1 MFYVDS
7 QRTVTRRDSSLI
19 VYKRNFQSGEERL
32 DFDTMST
39 ARCQS
44 NIRLT
49 SECGASFSMRPKG
62 SVQREL
68 VTMMFE
74 SMLDSVVQSW
84 EVIVQ
89 QKTEESSPNME
100 FGKTVSEL
108 TFTGKKKKPNAKS
121 SKTKKSRSKLELL
134 DSQGQF
140 KNNEM
145 NGKGIIQWKD
155 DTWYEGDFVGNLR
168 HGKGLYVDSR
178 KQHSYFGGW
187 HCGTKHGEGV
197 MYYSKN
203 FKNSYDGEWYQ
214 NVRHGFGLREYCA
227 ISGYKGEWDKYIRDG
242 KGLMIWPNRD
252 FYRGD
257 WKNGVMSGYGLYIW
271 DAHYNNTMSLPSINA
286 YRGSWEKGQRNGYGI
301 LNLGLGL
308 GSHYKGEFKNNKKH
322 GVGKFI
328 TNNGLILQEK
338 YLFHDDNIGT
348 MSFDNQE
355 EKTAPQNLKHT
366 QSQEPFKFDIC
377 DSTVGLMYHIEQA
390 LKNIDKRQEI
400 RANIISEY
408 IENNKTLEMDVA
420 GVARKEDIQCQQSK
434 VYNFDYIIDFEKI
447 SLRKSLRCYET
458 DLRNIYY
465 KYATICNTK
474 EINFTPV
481 LIRLYLWQLYFDCNV
496 HEKGL
501 TLAEI
506 DVIFHQNPLWLARS
520 PHNPFEKIY
529 FWQFI
534 HSLILVASKLYA
546 KRQLPG
552 KKPDTILAN
561 AFRTFM
567 DNDVLLS
574 AGRRKGRFTNGYGAH
589 IPLNGLYGLYRK
601 LGEPHTIRTFLKAIR
616 HPPHYAHLSQ
626 PDIVEAPDEYLPLGR
641 NVYIFGDKMA
651 YITDN
656 KVQYENEEMS
666 EARQLMLF
674 NFGNL
679 SSKTVIKIFARIF
692 PQLCEK
698 DTIMNLDI
706 NITFLEFFEAFVICA
721 EESIRVKDEEML
733 WREKF
738 SLNDTID
745 VQSSPTEHS
754 AKKK

>member
-134 DSQGQF
+134 DSQVDPMQQSWWSLPDEKAVIRF
-140 KNNEM
+140 R
-145 NGKGIIQWKD
+145 NGNV
-155 DTWYEGDFVGNLR
+155 YEGNISM
-168 HGKGLYVDSR
+168 K
-178 KQHSYFGGW
+178 
-187 HCGTKHGEGV
+187 CMHGEGRFQW
-197 MYYSKN
+197 S
-203 FKNSYDGEWYQ
+203 DGTVYL